1 MQRGLVCYGAM
12 DDGGAVAVV
21 GEGQPVEPGGP
32 PRIEVP
38 LEADLVPSRVVV
50 VTSRHV
56 AHVLLLLSLA
66 WTDLRWLA
74 DLRRSDRK
82 LGADVVS
89 WHHHT
94 WGLMWWFTRGRARG
108 QAKGTP
114 AAGPGFRERRSGLP
128 VAGSRQ
134 AEFRGPADRRA
145 AVGHGE
151 LGADVLGVTS

>member
-66 WTDLRWLA
+66 WTDLRRLA

-94 WGLMWWFTRGRARG
+94 WGLMWWLRETGTRSGEGDTLGRAWVPR
-108 QAKGTP
+108 TTVR
-114 AAGPGFRERRSGLP
+114 AAGGPFAASRVPRPGGPRP
-128 VAGSRQ
+128 AGWS
-134 AEFRGPADRRA
+134 RRA
-145 AVGHGE
+145 W
-151 LGADVLGVTS
+151 